1 MRTCHLPDWSSPDDP
16 ARVLAAEGRLNP
28 SLLKLVNETE
38 MLCDDR
44 NDEEMNDKNCFVLVY
59 EKLTMLRRLPF
70 RRLHKIPISLKCI

>member
-1 MRTCHLPDWSSPDDP
+1 MFDGVDKYFPALGPVLFHDDSILWCYLP
-16 ARVLAAEGRLNP
+16 
-28 SLLKLVNETE
+28 KLVNETG
-38 MLCDDR
+38 MLYDDR